1 MQRGVTLRR
10 VERGGADGPRTDPL
24 VLDVDR
30 LTVRYGANHAVK
42 NLGFELSAG
51 KTVALL
57 GSNGAGKTSLMRAI
71 TGTLGFHGG
80 SVENGAVRLFGRDVT
95 TADPAAISHAGVAL
109 VPEGRR
115 VFKEM
120 TVEENLLSGAL
131 SLPRGVA
138 RREVLAETYDQFP
151 VLAERRKQAAVLLSG
166 GEQQIMAIGR
176 AMMSRPRLLLVDEPS
191 LGLAPVMVDR
201 IAEVLAGIRDRGTTI
216 LLSEQNPSIA
226 LDLAD
231 RVVVLRVGSAVLDAA
246 PTEIAGVEQLRDLYL
261 GVENVESAEAE
272 LETVAASSGAPQPG
286 RIHRE
291 RTHRDGRH
299 TALSVQQVGVKFAG
313 LTALDDV
320 SFDVDEGSVF
330 AVIGP
335 NGAGK
340 STLFNV
346 ISGFYRA
353 TSGRVTHGDHLL
365 TSLRPHEISRLGIAR
380 TFQNLE
386 LSEENTVL
394 DNILLGCH
402 LTSRAGV
409 VATALRLPAVRRE
422 HRELERRAREAADVV
437 GLGGDLDHT
446 CGSLSYGLRKRVE
459 IARALVGKPRVLL
472 LDEPVAGMT
481 ADEIAEMQE
490 VIARAHEE
498 LDLTILLIE
507 HDIEFTLRLA
517 DEVAVLDFGRMIA
530 RGAPD
535 EIRRD
540 PLVHAAYLGSQAAST
555 AAKAEPADERTAP

>member
-1 MQRGVTLRR
+1 MPRGLTIRR
-10 VERGGADGPRTDPL
+10 PERVGVADPPTGSR
-24 VLDVDR
+24 VLDVDQ

-42 NLGFELSAG
+42 GLGLELAQG
-51 KTVALL
+51 TTLALL
-57 GSNGAGKTSLMRAI
+57 GSNGAGKTSLMRAV

-80 SVENGAVRLFGRDVT
+80 TVECGRIELFGREIT
-95 TADPAAISHAGVAL
+95 AADPAVISQAGVAL

-131 SLPRGVA
+131 SLPHGVS
-138 RREVLAETYDQFP
+138 RREVLAETYDHFP
-151 VLAERRKQAAVLLSG
+151 VLAERRRQAAVLLSG

-191 LGLAPVMVDR
+191 LGLAPVMIDR
-201 IAEVLAGIRDRGTTI
+201 IAEVLAGIRERGTTI

-226 LDLAD
+226 MDLAD
-231 RVVVLRVGSAVLDAA
+231 RVVVLRVGSTVLDAA
-246 PTEIAGVEQLRDLYL
+246 PAEIAGVEQLRDLYL
-261 GVENVESAEAE
+261 GVEEVEAAEAAPASGDRPE
-272 LETVAASSGAPQPG
+272 PTPRRPRAGRDEAA
-286 RIHRE
+286 I
-291 RTHRDGRH
+291 
-299 TALSVQQVGVKFAG
+299 ALSVQGVGVKFAG

-320 SFDVDEGSVF
+320 SFEVSEGSVF

-353 TSGRVTHGDHLL
+353 TSGQVRHGEHVL
-365 TSLRPHEISRLGIAR
+365 TSLRPHEISRLGLAR

-394 DNILLGCH
+394 ENILLGCH
-402 LTSRAGV
+402 LTSRSGV
-409 VATALRLPAVRRE
+409 LATALRLPSARRE
-422 HRELERRAREAADVV
+422 HRELERRAREAAEVV
-437 GLGGDLDHT
+437 GLVPYLERN

-459 IARALVGKPRVLL
+459 IARGLVGEPRVLL

-490 VIARAHEE
+490 VIARAHDE
-498 LDLTILLIE
+498 LGLTILLIE

-530 RGAPD
+530 RGTPD

-540 PLVHAAYLGSQAAST
+540 PVVHAAYLGSQAAST
-555 AAKAEPADERTAP
+555 AAKAQPLDEGIAR

>member
-1 MQRGVTLRR
+1 LTIRRPERVGV
-10 VERGGADGPRTDPL
+10 ADPPTGSR
-24 VLDVDR
+24 VLDVDQ

-42 NLGFELSAG
+42 GLGLELAQG
-51 KTVALL
+51 TTLALL
-57 GSNGAGKTSLMRAI
+57 GSNGAGKTSLMRAV

-80 SVENGAVRLFGRDVT
+80 TVECGRIELFGREIT
-95 TADPAAISHAGVAL
+95 AADPAVISQAGVAL

-131 SLPRGVA
+131 SLPHGVS
-138 RREVLAETYDQFP
+138 RREVLAETYDHFP
-151 VLAERRKQAAVLLSG
+151 VLAERRRQAAVLLSG

-191 LGLAPVMVDR
+191 LGLAPVMIDR
-201 IAEVLAGIRDRGTTI
+201 IAEVLAGIRERGTTI

-226 LDLAD
+226 MDLAD
-231 RVVVLRVGSAVLDAA
+231 RVVVLRVGSTVLDAA
-246 PTEIAGVEQLRDLYL
+246 PAEIAGVEQLRDLYL
-261 GVENVESAEAE
+261 GVEEVEAAEAAPASGDRPE
-272 LETVAASSGAPQPG
+272 PTPRRPRAGRDEAA
-286 RIHRE
+286 I
-291 RTHRDGRH
+291 
-299 TALSVQQVGVKFAG
+299 ALSVQGVGVKFAG

-320 SFDVDEGSVF
+320 SFEVSEGSVF

-353 TSGRVTHGDHLL
+353 TSGQVRHGEHVL
-365 TSLRPHEISRLGIAR
+365 TSLRPHEISRLGLAR

-394 DNILLGCH
+394 ENILLGCH
-402 LTSRAGV
+402 LTSRSGV
-409 VATALRLPAVRRE
+409 LATALRLPSARRE
-422 HRELERRAREAADVV
+422 HRELERRAREAAEVV
-437 GLGGDLDHT
+437 GLVPYLERN

-459 IARALVGKPRVLL
+459 IARGLVGEPRVLL

-490 VIARAHEE
+490 VIARAHDE
-498 LDLTILLIE
+498 LGLTILLIE

-530 RGAPD
+530 RGTPD

-540 PLVHAAYLGSQAAST
+540 PVVHAAYLGSQAAST
-555 AAKAEPADERTAP
+555 AAKAQPLDEGIAR